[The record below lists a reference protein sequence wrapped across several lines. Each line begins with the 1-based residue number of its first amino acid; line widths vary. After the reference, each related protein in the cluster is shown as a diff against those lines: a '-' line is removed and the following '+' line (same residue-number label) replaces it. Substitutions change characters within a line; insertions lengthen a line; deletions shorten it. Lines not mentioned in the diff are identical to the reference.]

1 MEDITQ
7 MELENI
13 TKFKN
18 VDIENATDQ
27 NSMILEVFFEGAD
40 LTELENNPSLTTSE
54 WLDRTLTNRTRDW
67 IDEQIEINFYRS
79 QIFKFANLTS
89 LYNEKQMKKMLD
101 YYSTADTNFTIGHEI
116 LGGVKYWDIT

>member
-40 LTELENNPSLTTSE
+40 LSELENNP
-54 WLDRTLTNRTRDW
+54 
-67 IDEQIEINFYRS
+67 
-79 QIFKFANLTS
+79 
-89 LYNEKQMKKMLD
+89 
-101 YYSTADTNFTIGHEI
+101 
-116 LGGVKYWDIT
+116 